1 MIIETEK
8 IRLPKLETSVYL
20 EDFGEGKGKIIV
32 DSYGYGASSHY
43 WGAMGS
49 DLKEFIV
56 SINSDY
62 FAGKLS
68 RSEYVFSGKATA
80 REVRRYIREELPY
93 ELPWYKYQSAQ
104 KELRK
109 HIKEIEYLGSVEEF
123 VSHMDW
129 LDPGTM
135 TYELDR
141 DEEKEFIEVVEGH
154 LKSEPWHF
162 AMEDTSKEYKFLQ
175 KVHTQLKKI
184 L

>member
-1 MIIETEK
+1 MTIETEK
-8 IRLPKLETSVYL
+8 IKLPKLETTVYL
-20 EDFGEGKGKIIV
+20 EDFHEGKGKIIV
-32 DSYGYGASSHY
+32 DSYEHGAFSHY

-49 DLKEFIV
+49 DLKEFIK

-68 RSEYVFSGKATA
+68 RNEYTFSGKATA
-80 REVRRYIREELPY
+80 KEVRRYIRE

-129 LDPGTM
+129 LDPDSM

-141 DEEKEFIEVVEGH
+141 WEEEEFIEVVEEH

-162 AMEDTSKEYKFLQ
+162 AMEDTSREYKFLQ
-175 KVHTQLKKI
+175 KVHTQLKKM